1 MGRNLVYRAVTCR
14 SCVALGLATF
24 GTNAPRPERSDKL
37 AVARVPASS
46 IAESLGSRT
55 SAQDK
60 MVPMTGSNW
69 LWRKHCR
76 MFVLLTRITV
86 SAFHRPLW
94 PPSINHVRWRWQ
106 PLSLSWALQVSLLT
120 FEKSYLEYTST
131 LLKSKII
138 CLVSQKM

>member
-1 MGRNLVYRAVTCR
+1 MGKGGREADFLVGRHKGWTSPAQPLPGAPTYEQLQEMGRNLVYRAVTCR

-69 LWRKHCR
+69 L
-76 MFVLLTRITV
+76 
-86 SAFHRPLW
+86 
-94 PPSINHVRWRWQ
+94 
-106 PLSLSWALQVSLLT
+106 
-120 FEKSYLEYTST
+120 
-131 LLKSKII
+131 
-138 CLVSQKM
+138 